1 VAQADGFLVSQTPLF
16 FGWKVAWAAFIVAV
30 FSWGVGFYGPAVF
43 LQALHAAHGWPIW
56 IVSTAITAHFLL
68 SAVVIGYLPRLHRR
82 LGIAVVTKAGMV
94 LSAIGIV
101 AWANAQVP
109 WQLFPAAGL
118 TGAGWAVTSGAAINA
133 MVARWFNRERPKALS
148 LAFNGASIG
157 GVVFAPLWTML
168 IARFGFSHAASIIA
182 VTMLV
187 VTWPLASQFLR
198 PRPDALGVSPDGEV
212 PVSGPQPAAAPT
224 LTRGRLLHDGRFVT
238 ISVAFA
244 LALFAQIGL
253 FAHLIARLA
262 PDFGATGA
270 AVAVSLTTACAVAG
284 RTLLGWFL
292 GDHDRRKVA
301 AVNFALQ
308 AAGVTLLCLGSG
320 FVAPLAGCVLFGLGV
335 GNLISLPPLIA
346 QQEFEPAAVGT
357 VVVLIT
363 ALNQAVFAFAPAI
376 FGVLKEMTDGYAVP
390 FAIAACLQ
398 ILAAIAIMSC
408 RRPSVA

>member
-43 LQALHAAHGWPIW
+43 LQALHTAHGWPIW

-68 SAVVIGYLPRLHRR
+68 SAVVIAFLPRLHRR
-82 LGIAVVTKAGMV
+82 LGIATVTKAGV
-94 LSAIGIV
+94 TLSAIGIV
-101 AWANAQVP
+101 AWANAQAP

-118 TGAGWAVTSGAAINA
+118 TGAGWAVTSGAAVNA
-133 MVARWFNRERPKALS
+133 MVARWFNRKRPKALS
-148 LAFNGASIG
+148 LAFNGASMG
-157 GVVFAPLWTML
+157 GVVFAPLWTAL

-182 VTMLV
+182 VAMLI
-187 VTWPLASQFLR
+187 VTWPLASLFLR
-198 PRPDALGVSPDGEV
+198 SGPDALGLFPDGEV
-212 PVSGPQPAAAPT
+212 PVSGSRPAAAPT
-224 LTRGRLLHDGRFVT
+224 LTRGRLLRDGRFVT

-244 LALFAQIGL
+244 LGLFAQIGL

-270 AVAVSLTTACAVAG
+270 AMAVSLTTVCAFVG

-301 AVNFALQ
+301 AVNFAVQ
-308 AAGVTLLCLGSG
+308 AAGVTLLCVGSG
-320 FVAPLAGCVLFGLGV
+320 LVAPVAGCVLFGFGV

-346 QQEFEPAAVGT
+346 QQEFEPADVGT
-357 VVVLIT
+357 VVVLVT

-376 FGVLKEMTDGYAVP
+376 FGVLKEMTDGYVVP
-390 FAIAACLQ
+390 FAVAACLQ
-398 ILAAIAIMSC
+398 ILAAIAIMSR
-408 RRPSVA
+408 RRPIAP